1 MAKKDTMTLAG
12 LRSTAVNIH
21 FPVGAIRGNEGNGPA
36 DVMLIQTMFH
46 YLARM
51 KGGTAMRN
59 VGFPPSQLP
68 KIDGICGQK
77 TKQAILIFQRFNANR
92 LLRVDGVIEP
102 AKYDGRNIK
111 PGQRYMTLTW
121 MHHLAE
127 EMAIFNSET
136 SYVDA
141 LISITP
147 QLRSW
152 LS

>member
-1 MAKKDTMTLAG
+1 MAKKETMTLGG
-12 LRSTAVNIH
+12 LKSAAVNLT
-21 FPVGAIRGNEGNGPA
+21 FPVGAIKNNSGNGQA
-36 DVMLIQTMFH
+36 DVMLVQTMFH

-51 KGGTAMRN
+51 KGGPAMKN

-68 KIDGICGQK
+68 RIDGVCGSN
-77 TKQAILIFQRFNANR
+77 TKQAIVNFQRYNANR

-127 EMAIFNSET
+127 EIAIFNSDA
-136 SYVDA
+136 SYIDG
-141 LISITP
+141 LIQITP